1 MLKDSFDQSRNS
13 TLNNVKNGKQSKKLG
28 SNTSQSR
35 TQATVATYF
44 RYSLM
49 DLLSKMVAG
58 QPHFVR
64 YYLFAYQYLQ
74 PIFKTIFKTAV

>member
-13 TLNNVKNGKQSKKLG
+13 TLNNVKNEKQSKKLG

-64 YYLFAYQYLQ
+64 YL
-74 PIFKTIFKTAV
+74 